1 MSLQKSLNK
10 TYVMVYK
17 CGNEES
23 MKLYYENI
31 CHECEHAC
39 ERLTKTERER
49 R

>member
-31 CHECEHAC
+31 CHECESMHV
-39 ERLTKTERER
+39 RD
-49 R
+49 